1 MVLTDEEIYVYATWG
16 IAKNEAYSFREFAR
30 AIESAVLEKL
40 KAQEPYEI
48 EYPEYHQHGRGCGLE
63 DRNITDRYK
72 AMAYG
77 WDCAIDAMAEC
88 IPDRLYEHPLPP
100 DDVVRDAARYRWLR
114 NHGTGFCEFAIY
126 VDEDGISQRGSR
138 FNQIPEMLDAAV
150 DAAMEKI
157 K

>member
-1 MVLTDEEIYVYATWG
+1 MVLTDEEIYATWG

-77 WDCAIDAMAEC
+77 WDCAINAMAEC

-100 DDVVRDAARYRWLR
+100 ADVVRDAERLDWIQANCRCDPMMDGQHKWWPTNFNKCL
-114 NHGTGFCEFAIY
+114 TGPSIRAAI
-126 VDEDGISQRGSR
+126 
-138 FNQIPEMLDAAV
+138 
-150 DAAMEKI
+150 DAAMKEMK
-157 K
+157 

>member
-1 MVLTDEEIYVYATWG
+1 MVLTEQEIKRIGEGNTGSWQDDLQ
-16 IAKNEAYSFREFAR
+16 FAR

-48 EYPEYHQHGRGCGLE
+48 EYPEYHQHGMGCGLE

-77 WDCAIDAMAEC
+77 WDRAIGAMAER

-100 DDVVRDAARYRWLR
+100 ADVVRDAERYRWLR
-114 NHGTGFCEFAIY
+114 DVGCYEFKPFVQSWMKTAN
-126 VDEDGISQRGSR
+126 EC
-138 FNQIPEMLDAAV
+138 DAAI
-150 DAAMEKI
+150 DAAMEKM